1 MRSEGSAKRE
11 VRMTFASRT
20 KPAGRAGGNNGGNN
34 GGSPIALPIRGWY
47 RKTPYIPREI

>member
-1 MRSEGSAKRE
+1 MQSEGSAKRE

-20 KPAGRAGGNNGGNN
+20 KPARRAGGNN
-34 GGSPIALPIRGWY
+34 GGSPIAPPIRGWY